1 MIIEGIIPALLT
13 PFDSSGQIDQAM
25 LRRLVRYEID
35 AGASGF
41 FVCGSAGE
49 GVYMSPEERKRVVS
63 LVASESAGQAAII
76 AHVGAMSTQEAAL
89 LAREARDAGAHAVA
103 SMPPLVFKQ
112 PWPAIVEHIR
122 AIAEASELPTYYYH
136 IPVITNVDV
145 TVDQIAELADSV
157 RGLAG
162 LKFTSPDLHL
172 LWGVMERPQRK
183 LDTLYGCDQ
192 QLLQGLLTGARGGIG
207 STYNYQME
215 NVVALYRA
223 HKRGDVA
230 EALRLQGE
238 VNRVID
244 VLMKHGA
251 NRGTEKAMMT
261 LRGYPVG
268 APRRPTPPFPADRL
282 NALRRDIEALGLAR

>member
-1 MIIEGIIPALLT
+1 MVIEGIIPALLT
-13 PFDSSGQIDQAM
+13 PFDSSGRIDEAM
-25 LRRLVRYEID
+25 LRRLVRYQID
-35 AGASGF
+35 AGATGF

-49 GVYMSPEERKRVVS
+49 GVYMSPDERRRVVS
-63 LVASESAGQAAII
+63 LVSSESAGQAAVI

-112 PWPAIVEHIR
+112 PWPAIIEHIR

-136 IPVITNVDV
+136 IPVISHVDV
-145 TVDQIAELADSV
+145 TVDQIAEMADRV
-157 RGLAG
+157 PGLVG
-162 LKFTSPDLHL
+162 LKFTSPDLYL
-172 LWGVMERPQRK
+172 LWGVLDRPKRK
-183 LDTLYGCDQ
+183 LETLYGCDQ
-192 QLLQGLLTGARGGIG
+192 QLVQGLMTGARGGIG

-215 NVVALYRA
+215 NVVALHRA
-223 HKRGDVA
+223 YQQGNLA
-230 EALRLQGE
+230 EAMKWQGA

-261 LRGYPVG
+261 LRGYDVG
-268 APRRPTPPFPADRL
+268 PPRRPTPPFPAENLD
-282 NALRRDIEALGLAR
+282 ALRRDMELVGLV